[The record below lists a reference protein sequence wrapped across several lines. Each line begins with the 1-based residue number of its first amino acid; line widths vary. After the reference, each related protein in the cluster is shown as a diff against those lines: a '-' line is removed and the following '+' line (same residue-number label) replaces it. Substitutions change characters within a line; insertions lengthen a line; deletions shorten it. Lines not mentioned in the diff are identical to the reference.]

1 MQEIAENRREG
12 RGEQEGPVSE
22 VDLRLVFENPE
33 DSEKETEGD
42 DGPERKRGGHG
53 QLGQGQNR
61 QQREGRVTE
70 ERIGRTLEEGLE
82 CVLRVHVVKSVPRTV
97 EDHLRSEV
105 VDAEVEALIEM
116 LMSGDNDGKN
126 ERAEDD

>member
-12 RGEQEGPVSE
+12 RGDQERPVSAE
-22 VDLRLVFENPE
+22 DLRLVFENPE
-33 DSEKETEGD
+33 DSEKKNEGE

-53 QLGQGQNR
+53 QLGQRQNR

-70 ERIGRTLEEGLE
+70 ERIGRTLVQGLE

-97 EDHLRSEV
+97 KDHWRSEV
-105 VDAEVEALIEM
+105 DDAEVEALIEM
-116 LMSGDNDGKN
+116 SMSGDNDGKN
-126 ERAEDD
+126 EREEDD